1 MQHSPG
7 PQSMQKVFLGH
18 TLGSM
23 HKFGLAFGLR
33 SYLSEF
39 LWKPALWFESRCL
52 FESANESSLAG
63 EHSVRFQRSLSSV
76 SRGSESLS
84 LGPPR
89 LNRRSAFGV
98 FLSREGTLSFS
109 LEFKLLSSGLSGK
122 SSGERLPQLVI
133 GAGLLDS
140 HRKTCRALS
149 QESY

>member
-1 MQHSPG
+1 
-7 PQSMQKVFLGH
+7 MQKVFLGH

-39 LWKPALWFESRCL
+39 LWKPALWFES
-52 FESANESSLAG
+52 ANESSLAG

-84 LGPPR
+84 LGPPQ
-89 LNRRSAFGV
+89 LDGRSAFGV

-109 LEFKLLSSGLSGK
+109 LGFKLLSSGLSGK